1 MAKND
6 FMNDNP
12 FTQFFAQND
21 FAKLYEQF
29 QTNPFDLKSIM
40 EAQRKNVQAITDA
53 QQVAIE
59 SFQALAQRQTEIIS
73 QLVEDQSSIAKGL
86 MGEGTPESKIAKN
99 ADMFKKIYERTV
111 SNMHELTDMV
121 SKSNVEASNII
132 NKRVSAGMSE
142 LKTALEKVPSSL
154 KKAA

>member
-6 FMNDNP
+6 NP
-12 FTQFFAQND
+12 FAQFFPNND
-21 FAKLYEQF
+21 FSKLYEQF
-29 QTNPFDLKSIM
+29 QAAPFDLKAIM
-40 EAQRKNVQAITDA
+40 EAQRKNVQAFTDA
-53 QQVAIE
+53 QQVAME
-59 SFQALAQRQTEIIS
+59 SIQALAQRQSEIIS
-73 QLVEDQSSIAKGL
+73 QMVEDQSSLAKEM

-111 SNMHELTDMV
+111 VSMRELSDMI

-132 NKRVSAGMSE
+132 NKRVSAGMTE
-142 LKTALEKVPSSL
+142 LKSALEKNNV

>member
-1 MAKND
+1 MAK
-6 FMNDNP
+6 NDNP
-12 FTQFFAQND
+12 FTQFFSNND
-21 FAKLYEQF
+21 FSKVYEQF
-29 QTNPFDLKSIM
+29 QAAPFDLKAIM
-40 EAQRKNVQAITDA
+40 EAQRKNVQAFTDA
-53 QQVAIE
+53 QQVAME

-73 QLVEDQSSIAKGL
+73 QMVEDQSQVAKEL

-99 ADMFKKIYERTV
+99 ADLFKKIYERTV
-111 SNMHELTDMV
+111 SSMRELSDMV

-142 LKTALEKVPSSL
+142 LKSALEKTQTM